1 MKKELFKRILS
12 SIALIPLVLFFIIK
26 GSYIF
31 ICFILTCFVISAY
44 EWHKISINK
53 SIYIIGFFFLIFSFY
68 TTYELRGLNQN
79 YHYFLFVL
87 SICVLTDVGGFIF
100 GKIFK
105 GPKLTK
111 ISPKKTYSGM
121 VGGFILPLTLF
132 KILYE
137 SPYKFT
143 ETIELSFKSIIF
155 IVLVSSISQLGDLF
169 ISFFKR
175 VSNVKDTGNII
186 PGHGGLLDRVDG
198 MIFAFPFSYIILK
211 IGFIEHI

>member
-12 SIALIPLVLFFIIK
+12 SIVLIPIVLFFIIK

-31 ICFILTCFVISAY
+31 ICFILTCFAITAY
-44 EWHKISINK
+44 EWHKISVNK
-53 SIYIIGFFFLIFSFY
+53 TNYTIGFLFLIFSFY
-68 TTYELRGLNQN
+68 TAYELRDFNQN

-87 SICVLTDVGGFIF
+87 SICVLTDLGGFIF

-121 VGGFILPLTLF
+121 IGGYLLPLILL
-132 KILYE
+132 KIFYV
-137 SPYKFT
+137 SPYNFT
-143 ETIELSFKSIIF
+143 EKIELSFESIIF
-155 IVLVSSISQLGDLF
+155 IVLVSSISQLGDIF
-169 ISFFKR
+169 ISYFKR
-175 VSNVKDTGNII
+175 VSNVKDSGNII

-198 MIFAFPFSYIILK
+198 MIFAFPSSYIILK
-211 IGFIEHI
+211 LSFIEHI